1 MKPEPLIQLEGV
13 DLVHENAPEDV
24 VVSGVNWRIQAGELW
39 VVGGDLGSGKS
50 TLLTTAAGL
59 ARAGAGSVRIFGRE
73 VGEATEAEQVGWR
86 QQIGMVY
93 EGTGRLLSHLNV
105 MQNVALPLLYHTET
119 GIDEAEA
126 IVCDA
131 LERADLMPYAHWL
144 PGRLSARIQQR
155 VAFVRAVILPKRVL
169 ILDNV
174 LGSLTPVAARWW
186 LSRVQQV
193 QSHAA
198 ATGNPMAVVVSTG
211 DMRGWLD
218 AGTHFAMVRDRQ
230 FQVLNGRDEA
240 HREGA
245 IVWMQPD
252 QTGAS

>member
-1 MKPEPLIQLEGV
+1 MPPEPLIELDNV
-13 DLVHENAPEDV
+13 DVVHENAPDDT
-24 VVSGVNWRIQAGELW
+24 VVSGVHWRIHAGEVW

-59 ARAGAGSVRIFGRE
+59 ARAGAGAVRIFGRE
-73 VGEATEAEQVGWR
+73 MGVATESEQVDWR

-119 GIDEAEA
+119 DIGEAET

-131 LERADLMPYAHWL
+131 LDQAELMPYAHWL
-144 PGRLSARIQQR
+144 PGRLNARIQQR
-155 VAFVRAVILPKRVL
+155 VAFVRAMMLPKRVL

-186 LSRVQQV
+186 LSRVQQA
-193 QSHAA
+193 QSRAIAA
-198 ATGNPMAVVVSTG
+198 GNPIAVVASTG

-218 AGTHFAMVRDRQ
+218 VGTHFAMVRDRR

-240 HREGA
+240 RREGA
-245 IVWMQPD
+245 DVWMQPD
-252 QTGAS
+252 RTGAS